1 MKRAIVAGLVAAA
14 LLTVPGTAS
23 AGDPEVRGEGPCS
36 GRSEWEMRVRDEGSV
51 LRVRWRVDSQIPG
64 QTWEM
69 TLSRNGQQIA
79 AANRVTNADG
89 EATINRRLADA
100 PGADEFSGTARNP
113 ATGETCAGSATL

>member
-1 MKRAIVAGLVAAA
+1 MKRAIVAGLAAAA

-23 AGDPEVRGEGPCS
+23 AGDPEVRREGPCS

-51 LRVRWRVDSQIPG
+51 LRLRWRVDSQIPG